1 MEIQVKIDGQMRTFK
16 QDTVNFKTIRKCLE
30 WKEYIDASTE
40 KLTKVLTTPI
50 DEDTD
55 EEIVDE
61 IEEAKSEINP
71 FQDLDMTL
79 DLIMAFFEGHFTLD
93 EFLNGCYFE
102 HIGQFYELGWNI
114 YLLAIEQKKE
124 SEDKGKKKSRNN
136 MRKIS
141 KNS

>member
-1 MEIQVKIDGQMRTFK
+1 MEIQVKINGQVKTFK

-30 WKEYIDASTE
+30 WKEYIDESTE
-40 KLTKVLTTPI
+40 RLNKILLTPI
-50 DEDTD
+50 DDNSN
-55 EEIVDE
+55 EETIEE

-71 FQDLDMTL
+71 FQDLEMTL

-102 HIGQFYELGWNI
+102 HIGEFYELGWKI

-124 SEDKGKKKSRNN
+124 TEDKNKKKSRNN
-136 MRKIS
+136 MKKIL